1 MKILPFGLRSSILLL
16 SLPYLR
22 PEFCVYCYAVVNLRL
37 PRNYSPGFF
46 GGTRGIDLPFVSY
59 LSSPFGSDLSL
70 KRTFRPILALLPFR
84 DGGLKW
90 TRTIDL
96 TLIRRVL

>member
-1 MKILPFGLRSSILLL
+1 MASDLPTLPLLL
-16 SLPYLR
+16 PRVR

>member
-1 MKILPFGLRSSILLL
+1 MASDLPTLPL
-16 SLPYLR
+16 SLLYVR

>member
-1 MKILPFGLRSSILLL
+1 MKILPFGLRSSHSSAIRFRVFDQSFAFIAMQL
-16 SLPYLR
+16 SI
-22 PEFCVYCYAVVNLRL
+22 FGFS
-37 PRNYSPGFF
+37 RNYSPGFF

-84 DGGLKW
+84 DGGL
-90 TRTIDL
+90 TGDL
-96 TLIRRVL
+96 TS

>member
-1 MKILPFGLRSSILLL
+1 MKILPFGLRSSILPL
-16 SLPYLR
+16 SLPRVR

-37 PRNYSPGFF
+37 FPELQSRFF
-46 GGTRGIDLPFVSY
+46 WRYTGHRS
-59 LSSPFGSDLSL
+59 
-70 KRTFRPILALLPFR
+70 RPILALLPFR

>member
-1 MKILPFGLRSSILLL
+1 MASDLPTLPL
-16 SLPYLR
+16 SLLYVR

-37 PRNYSPGFF
+37 PGTTVPVF

-84 DGGLKW
+84 DGGL
-90 TRTIDL
+90 TGDL
-96 TLIRRVL
+96 TS